1 MDKFFIQCN
10 LRKVISMMS
19 TQQHETSKVMPS
31 AELPSLPI
39 EAGRQCRGTL
49 WSSLRNVCELLHIPN
64 VANLDDSGVLFHH
77 VQFKAG
83 QRIYTIGQT
92 FDSLYI
98 VNSGFLKTVSID
110 EFGNEQVLSFPMKGD
125 VIGVEGISTKKYTS
139 EAVALSECSLILLP
153 FQNLTELGHMHA
165 EFEHAIYSVISRELV
180 RNQSM
185 VSMLGVL
192 GAEARVARFLVALS
206 NRYAEIGYSKK
217 SFNLRMTRQ
226 EIGSY
231 LGLSMETVS
240 RTLSLLSEIG
250 LISVYQRAISINDSD
265 LLKNLRRIPPSK
277 SRMKKFAQ
285 TNVPMDSGWAN
296 PPPSSM
302 VN

>member
-1 MDKFFIQCN
+1 
-10 LRKVISMMS
+10 
-19 TQQHETSKVMPS
+19 
-31 AELPSLPI
+31 
-39 EAGRQCRGTL
+39 
-49 WSSLRNVCELLHIPN
+49 
-64 VANLDDSGVLFHH
+64 LFHH

-83 QRIYTIGQT
+83 QRVYTIGQT
-92 FDSLYI
+92 FDALYI

-125 VIGVEGISTKKYTS
+125 VIGVEGISSKKYSS
-139 EAVALSECSLILLP
+139 EAVALSDCSLILLP
-153 FQNLTELGHMHA
+153 FQNLAELGHTHI

-192 GAEARVARFLVALS
+192 GAEARVARFLVSLS

-250 LISVYQRAISINDSD
+250 LITVYQRAISINDAD

-277 SRMKKFAQ
+277 LRAKQIAQ
-285 TNVPMDSGWAN
+285 NTRPLDGNWRASSGI
-296 PPPSSM
+296 SSM
-302 VN
+302 IN

>member
-1 MDKFFIQCN
+1 MP
-10 LRKVISMMS
+10 S
-19 TQQHETSKVMPS
+19 TQQIEVSNAT
-31 AELPSLPI
+31 LPADASSLSM
-39 EAGRQCRGTL
+39 EAGRQCRGKL
-49 WSSLRNVCELLHIPN
+49 WSNLKNVCELLHIPC
-64 VANLDDSGVLFHH
+64 APTIEDTGLLFHH

-92 FDSLYI
+92 FDALYI

-139 EAVALSECSLILLP
+139 EAVALSDCSLILLP
-153 FQNLTELGHMHA
+153 FQNLVELGRTHV

-180 RNQSM
+180 RNQAM

-192 GAEARVARFLVALS
+192 GAEARVARFLVSLS

-250 LISVYQRAISINDSD
+250 LISVYQRAISINDGD

-277 SRMKKFAQ
+277 LRSKQLVANARA
-285 TNVPMDSGWAN
+285 MD
-296 PPPSSM
+296 PSWHSPNSSAM
-302 VN
+302 IN

>member
-1 MDKFFIQCN
+1 MP
-10 LRKVISMMS
+10 S
-19 TQQHETSKVMPS
+19 TQQIEISNGTLS
-31 AELPSLPI
+31 AEASSLSM
-39 EAGRQCRGTL
+39 EAGRQCRGKL
-49 WSSLRNVCELLHIPN
+49 WSNLRNVCELLHIPC
-64 VANLDDSGVLFHH
+64 AATIEDAGLLFHH

-83 QRIYTIGQT
+83 QRIYTIGQG
-92 FDSLYI
+92 FDALYI

-125 VIGVEGISTKKYTS
+125 VIGVEGIAAKKYTS
-139 EAVALSECSLILLP
+139 EAVALSDCSLILLP
-153 FQNLTELGHMHA
+153 FQNLVELGRTHM

-180 RNQSM
+180 RNQAM

-192 GAEARVARFLVALS
+192 GAEARVARFLVSLS

-250 LISVYQRAISINDSD
+250 LISVYQRAISINDGD

-277 SRMKKFAQ
+277 LRSKQ
-285 TNVPMDSGWAN
+285 LVAN
-296 PPPSSM
+296 ARALDANWHGASSSAM
-302 VN
+302 IN

>member
-1 MDKFFIQCN
+1 M
-10 LRKVISMMS
+10 
-19 TQQHETSKVMPS
+19 
-31 AELPSLPI
+31 
-39 EAGRQCRGTL
+39 EAGRQCRGKL
-49 WSSLRNVCELLHIPN
+49 WSNLRNVCDLLHIPCSTP
-64 VANLDDSGVLFHH
+64 VEDTGLLFHH

-83 QRIYTIGQT
+83 QRVYTIGQT
-92 FDSLYI
+92 FDALYI

-125 VIGVEGISTKKYTS
+125 VIGVEGISSKKYSS
-139 EAVALSECSLILLP
+139 EAVALSDCSLILLP
-153 FQNLTELGHMHA
+153 FQNLAELGRTHI

-180 RNQSM
+180 RNQTM

-192 GAEARVARFLVALS
+192 GAEARVARFLVSLS

-250 LISVYQRAISINDSD
+250 LITVYQRAISINDAD

-277 SRMKKFAQ
+277 LRAKQVAQ
-285 TNVPMDSGWAN
+285 NARPLDGNWRTSPGI
-296 PPPSSM
+296 SSM
-302 VN
+302 IN